1 MKGSHLRSEK
11 DKNAYLMK
19 TVYSNIL
26 SIVTQRARDFFRKHS
41 LPRWMV
47 FAFDT
52 GAVFFTF
59 ILSYLLRYN
68 FDIDEITFLFALR
81 QSVIIVGV
89 YCGFELIFRSFAGL
103 IRHTTIRDIFNVL
116 MTTTTA
122 LAVLMVIAFIGS
134 SAEWNDLYTLP
145 KSILVIHY
153 VTINAFLFISRIS
166 VKMFYEMVSVRPA
179 NKKNIVIYGAG
190 AMGVIVRRVISSDT
204 ENDYNIVAFFDANK
218 KLQHKNLYGIPVYS
232 PEKLTGSFLEKYKVK
247 TMIFAINDVAPSKK
261 SDIYRSAVDLGLEVL
276 QIPVVSDWLNGTFEI
291 RQLKKIRVQ
300 DLLSRDPIQLNMKR
314 IADGLRDRTILV
326 TGAAGSIGSEL
337 VRQLTRFNVAKLV
350 LVDNAETPMFNLE
363 NELNEHFAHA
373 PVRTILADVTDQT
386 RIERIFRE
394 YRPDFVFHA
403 AAYKH
408 VPLMEQNPYE
418 AVRVNVGGT
427 TILTNLSVKYGVE
440 KFVMVSTDKAVNP
453 TNVMGASKRTCEQIL
468 RSRSSLDGNKTQF
481 VITRFGNVLGSNGSV
496 IPIFRRQI
504 EEGGPVTVTH
514 PDITRYFMTIP
525 EACQLVLEAGFM
537 GSGGEIFVFDMGEPV
552 KIVDLA
558 MQMIKLSGYEPDK
571 DIKIEYSGLRP
582 GEKLYEELLTDQ
594 EKTLPTY
601 NSKVKIAE
609 VADFDHEATLAK
621 IVSLLQSCHI
631 LSEEELVRKLSAI
644 VPEYISSNSKFIS
657 EQINQDRSKEGS
669 LELGIYPD

>member
-1 MKGSHLRSEK
+1 
-11 DKNAYLMK
+11 
-19 TVYSNIL
+19 
-26 SIVTQRARDFFRKHS
+26 
-41 LPRWMV
+41 MV
-47 FAFDT
+47 FAFDA
-52 GAVFFTF
+52 GAVF
-59 ILSYLLRYN
+59 L
-68 FDIDEITFLFALR
+68 TFLFSYILRFNFEIHDFELTLALK
-81 QSVIIVGV
+81 QSLLVVAI
-89 YCGFELIFRSFAGL
+89 YSGFELIFRSFAGL

-116 MTTTTA
+116 LTTTSA
-122 LAVLMVIAFIGS
+122 LIVLMIFTFAGS
-134 SAEWNDLYTLP
+134 ISDWKDVFNIP
-145 KSILVIHY
+145 GSILVIHF

-166 VKMFYEMVSVRPA
+166 VKMFYEMVSIKPA
-179 NKKNIVIYGAG
+179 NKKNVVIYGAG
-190 AMGVIVRRVISSDT
+190 AMGVVVKRVISSDT
-204 ENDYNIVAFFDANK
+204 ENDYNIVAFLDANK
-218 KLQHKNLYGIPVYS
+218 KLQRKILEGIPVFS
-232 PEKLTGSFLEKYKVK
+232 PEKLTNGFLEKNKVK
-247 TMIFAINDVAPSKK
+247 TMIFAINDIAPSRK
-261 SDIYRSAVDLGLEVL
+261 SDIYRNAVDLGFEVL
-276 QIPVVSDWLNGTFEI
+276 QIPAVSDWLNGSFEI
-291 RQLKKIRVQ
+291 KQLKKIRVQ
-300 DLLSRDPIQLNMKR
+300 DLLSREPIQLNMKR
-314 IADGLRDRTILV
+314 IADGLRERTILV
-326 TGAAGSIGSEL
+326 TGAAGSIGSEI
-337 VRQLTRFNVAKLV
+337 VRQLTRFNVGKLV

-363 NELNEHFAHA
+363 NELLERFAHA
-373 PVRTILADVTDQT
+373 PVRTILADVTDQA
-386 RIERIFRE
+386 RMEGVFRD

-427 TILTNLSVKYGVE
+427 TILTNLAVKYKVE

-468 RSRSSLDGNKTQF
+468 RSRSSLEGNTTQF

-558 MQMIKLSGYEPDK
+558 RQMIKLSGYEPER
-571 DIKIEYSGLRP
+571 DIKIEFTGLRP

-601 NSKVKIAE
+601 NEKVKIAE

-621 IVSLLQSCHI
+621 TVSLLRSCER
-631 LSEEELVRKLSAI
+631 LTEEELVRKLQAI
-644 VPEYISSNSKFIS
+644 VPEYDSRNSKFVPDPL
-657 EQINQDRSKEGS
+657 EKGSKEGS
-669 LELGIYPD
+669 LELEVYPD

>member
-1 MKGSHLRSEK
+1 MKAL
-11 DKNAYLMK
+11 
-19 TVYSNIL
+19 YSDFFNFMSL
-26 SIVTQRARDFFRKHS
+26 KSRDFFRKHS

-47 FAFDT
+47 FAFD
-52 GAVFFTF
+52 GSVVF
-59 ILSYLLRYN
+59 
-68 FDIDEITFLFALR
+68 ITFLFAYVLRFNFVLEFPLGTALR
-81 QSVIIVGV
+81 QGLVVVGV
-89 YCGFELIFRSFAGL
+89 FSIFELIFRTFAGL
-103 IRHTTIRDIFNVL
+103 IRHTTIKDIFNVL
-116 MTTTTA
+116 LTTTCA
-122 LAVLMVIAFIGS
+122 LAVLLVITLAGNVSFWHEAFNIPGS
-134 SAEWNDLYTLP
+134 VLL
-145 KSILVIHY
+145 IHY
-153 VTINAFLFISRIS
+153 VTINAFLIISRIS
-166 VKMFYEMVSVRPA
+166 VKMFYEMVAVRPV

-190 AMGVIVRRVISSDT
+190 AMGVVVKRVISGDT
-204 ENDYNIVAFFDANK
+204 ENDYNIVAFLDGDK
-218 KLQHKNLYGIPVYS
+218 KLQRKNLNGIPVFS
-232 PEKLTGSFLEKYKVK
+232 PEKLTESFLEKNKVK
-247 TMIFAINDVAPSKK
+247 TMIFAINDIAQSRK
-261 SDIYRSAVDLGLEVL
+261 SDIYRSAVELGLEVL
-276 QIPVVSDWLNGTFEI
+276 QIPIVSDWLNGSFEI

-326 TGAAGSIGSEL
+326 TGAAGSIGSEI

-363 NELNEHFAHA
+363 NELLEHFAHA

-386 RIERIFRE
+386 RMERIFRE
-394 YRPDFVFHA
+394 YHPDFVFHA

-440 KFVMVSTDKAVNP
+440 KFVMISTDKAVNP

-468 RSRSSLDGNKTQF
+468 RSRSALEGNTTQF

-537 GSGGEIFVFDMGEPV
+537 GSGGEIFVFDMGDPV

-558 MQMIKLSGYEPDK
+558 RQMIKLSGFEPDNE
-571 DIKIEYSGLRP
+571 IKIEFTGLRP
-582 GEKLYEELLTDQ
+582 GEKLYEELLTDH

-601 NSKVKIAE
+601 NSKVKIAL

-621 IVSLLQSCHI
+621 TVSLLRSCHR

-644 VPEYISSNSKFIS
+644 VPEYNSSNSKFTT
-657 EQINQDRSKEGS
+657 EQIQEGSSSKDS
-669 LELGIYPD
+669 LELEIYPD

>member
-1 MKGSHLRSEK
+1 MKALYSHFF
-11 DKNAYLMK
+11 DF
-19 TVYSNIL
+19 L
-26 SIVTQRARDFFRKHS
+26 SLKARAFFRKHS

-47 FAFDT
+47 FTFDVSV
-52 GAVFFTF
+52 VFV
-59 ILSYLLRYN
+59 
-68 FDIDEITFLFALR
+68 TFLFAYVLR
-81 QSVIIVGV
+81 LNFDISQIDLEMALQQVLVVLCVFSV
-89 YCGFELIFRSFAGL
+89 FEFTFRAFAGL
-103 IRHTTIRDIFNVL
+103 IRHTTIRDIFIVL
-116 MTTTTA
+116 LTTTST
-122 LAVLMVIAFIGS
+122 LAVLLFF
-134 SAEWNDLYTLP
+134 TLVAMISDWKAVFDIP
-145 KSILVIHY
+145 GSILMIHY
-153 VTINAFLFISRIS
+153 VTLNAFLIISRIS
-166 VKMFYEMVSVRPA
+166 VKMFYEMIAVRPA
-179 NKKNIVIYGAG
+179 NKKNVVIYGAG
-190 AMGVIVRRVISSDT
+190 AMGVVVNRVISSDA
-204 ENDYNIVAFFDANK
+204 ENDYNIVAFLDGDK
-218 KLQHKNLYGIPVYS
+218 KLQKKNLSGVPVFS
-232 PEKLTGSFLEKYKVK
+232 PEKLTEIFLEKNKVK
-247 TMIFAINDVAPSKK
+247 TMIFAINDIEQSKK
-261 SDIYRSAVDLGLEVL
+261 TKIYRTAVDLGLEVL
-276 QIPVVSDWLNGTFEI
+276 QIPVVSDWLNGSFEVK
-291 RQLKKIRVQ
+291 QLKKIRVQ

-326 TGAAGSIGSEL
+326 TGAAGSIGSEI

-363 NELNEHFAHA
+363 NELLEHFAHA

-386 RIERIFRE
+386 RMERVFRE
-394 YRPDFVFHA
+394 YQPDFVFHA

-427 TILTNLSVKYGVE
+427 TILTNLAVKYGVE

-468 RSRSSLDGNKTQF
+468 RSRSSLAGNKTQF

-558 MQMIKLSGYEPDK
+558 RQMIKLSGYEPDK
-571 DIKIEYSGLRP
+571 DIKIEFTGLRP

-601 NSKVKIAE
+601 NKKVKIAE

-621 IVSLLQSCHI
+621 TVSLLQSCYR
-631 LSEEELVRKLSAI
+631 LSEEELVNKLSAI
-644 VPEYISSNSKFIS
+644 VPEYNSSNSKFTPDQTTG
-657 EQINQDRSKEGS
+657 ETDKEGS
-669 LELGIYPD
+669 VELEVYPD

>member
-1 MKGSHLRSEK
+1 MKAL
-11 DKNAYLMK
+11 
-19 TVYSNIL
+19 YSDFFNFMSL
-26 SIVTQRARDFFRKHS
+26 KSRDFFRKHS

-47 FAFDT
+47 FAFDA
-52 GAVFFTF
+52 GGVF
-59 ILSYLLRYN
+59 
-68 FDIDEITFLFALR
+68 ITFLFAYVLRSNFVFEFPLDTALR
-81 QSVIIVGV
+81 QGLVVVGV
-89 YCGFELIFRSFAGL
+89 FSIFELIFRAFAGL
-103 IRHTTIRDIFNVL
+103 IRHTTIKDIFNVL
-116 MTTTTA
+116 LTTTST
-122 LAVLMVIAFIGS
+122 LAVLLVITLAGKISFWHEAFNIPGS
-134 SAEWNDLYTLP
+134 VLC
-145 KSILVIHY
+145 IHY
-153 VTINAFLFISRIS
+153 VTINAFLIISRIS
-166 VKMFYEMVSVRPA
+166 VKMFYEMVAVRPV

-190 AMGVIVRRVISSDT
+190 AMGVVVKRVISSDT
-204 ENDYNIVAFFDANK
+204 ENDYNIVAFLDGDK
-218 KLQHKNLYGIPVYS
+218 KLQRKNLNGIPVFS
-232 PEKLTGSFLEKYKVK
+232 PEKLTESFLEKNKVK
-247 TMIFAINDVAPSKK
+247 TMIFAINDIAQSRK
-261 SDIYRSAVDLGLEVL
+261 SDIYRSAVELGLEVL
-276 QIPVVSDWLNGTFEI
+276 QIPIVSDWLNGSFEI

-326 TGAAGSIGSEL
+326 TGAAGSIGSEI

-363 NELNEHFAHA
+363 NELLEHFAHA

-386 RIERIFRE
+386 RMERIFRE
-394 YRPDFVFHA
+394 YQPDFVFHA

-440 KFVMVSTDKAVNP
+440 KFVMISTDKAVNP

-468 RSRSSLDGNKTQF
+468 RSRSALEGNTTQF

-558 MQMIKLSGYEPDK
+558 RQMIKLSGFEPDNE
-571 DIKIEYSGLRP
+571 IKIEFTGLRP
-582 GEKLYEELLTDQ
+582 GEKLYEELLTDH

-601 NSKVKIAE
+601 NSKVKIAL

-621 IVSLLQSCHI
+621 TVSLLRSCHR

-644 VPEYISSNSKFIS
+644 VPEYNSSNSKFTP
-657 EQINQDRSKEGS
+657 EQIQEGSSSKDS
-669 LELGIYPD
+669 LELEIYPD

>member
-1 MKGSHLRSEK
+1 MKAL
-11 DKNAYLMK
+11 YLDIFNL
-19 TVYSNIL
+19 VS
-26 SIVTQRARDFFRKHS
+26 QRARSFFRKHS

-47 FAFDT
+47 FAFDS
-52 GAVFFTF
+52 GAVFLTF
-59 ILSYLLRYN
+59 IFSYVLRLN
-68 FDIDEITFLFALR
+68 FELDGFRIGHAVNQAL
-81 QSVIIVGV
+81 IVAGV
-89 YCGFELIFRSFAGL
+89 YCGFTLVFRSFAGL

-116 MTTTTA
+116 LTTTS
-122 LAVLMVIAFIGS
+122 AVLVLLAFSFVGGS
-134 SAEWNDLYTLP
+134 SEWKEVFILP
-145 KSILVIHY
+145 KSVLVIHY

-179 NKKNIVIYGAG
+179 NKKNVIIYGAG
-190 AMGVIVRRVISSDT
+190 ALGVVVSRVISSDT
-204 ENDYNIVAFFDANK
+204 ENDYNIVAFLDENK
-218 KLQHKNLYGIPVYS
+218 KLQRKILSGVPVFS
-232 PEKLTGSFLEKYKVK
+232 PEKLSNGFLEKNKVN
-247 TMIFAINDVAPSKK
+247 TMIFAINDIAPSKK
-261 SDIYRSAVDLGLEVL
+261 SDIYRNAVDMGLEVL
-276 QIPVVSDWLNGTFEI
+276 QIPVVSDWLNGTFEV

-300 DLLSRDPIQLNMKR
+300 DLLSREPIQLNMKR

-326 TGAAGSIGSEL
+326 TGAAGSIGSEI
-337 VRQLTRFNVAKLV
+337 VRQLTRFNVGKLV
-350 LVDNAETPMFNLE
+350 LIDNAETPMFNLE
-363 NELNEHFAHA
+363 SELLEHFAHA
-373 PVRTILADVTDQT
+373 PVRTILADVTDQA
-386 RIERIFRE
+386 RMEGVFRE
-394 YRPDFVFHA
+394 YQPDFVFHA

-427 TILTNLSVKYGVE
+427 TILTNLAVKYKVD

-468 RSRSSLDGNKTQF
+468 RSRSALEGNKTQF

-558 MQMIKLSGYEPDK
+558 RQMIKLSGYEPDK
-571 DIKIEYSGLRP
+571 DIKIEFTGLRP

-621 IVSLLQSCHI
+621 TVSLLRSCER
-631 LSEEELVRKLSAI
+631 LTEAELVCKLAAI
-644 VPEYISSNSKFIS
+644 VPEYNSSNSKYTPNPLVQGS
-657 EQINQDRSKEGS
+657 EEGS
-669 LELGIYPD
+669 LELEVYPD

>member
-1 MKGSHLRSEK
+1 MKAL
-11 DKNAYLMK
+11 
-19 TVYSNIL
+19 YSDFFNFISL
-26 SIVTQRARDFFRKHS
+26 KSRDFFRKHS

-47 FAFDT
+47 FAFD
-52 GAVFFTF
+52 GSVVF
-59 ILSYLLRYN
+59 
-68 FDIDEITFLFALR
+68 ITFLFAYVLRFNFVLEFPLGTALR
-81 QSVIIVGV
+81 QGLVVVGV
-89 YCGFELIFRSFAGL
+89 FSIFELIFRTFAGL
-103 IRHTTIRDIFNVL
+103 IRHTTIKDIFNVL
-116 MTTTTA
+116 LTTTCA
-122 LAVLMVIAFIGS
+122 LAVLLVITLAGNVSFWHEAFNIPGS
-134 SAEWNDLYTLP
+134 VLL
-145 KSILVIHY
+145 IHY
-153 VTINAFLFISRIS
+153 VTINAFLIISRIS
-166 VKMFYEMVSVRPA
+166 VKMFYEMVAVRPV

-190 AMGVIVRRVISSDT
+190 AMGVVVKRVISGDT
-204 ENDYNIVAFFDANK
+204 ENDYNIVAFLDGDK
-218 KLQHKNLYGIPVYS
+218 KLQRKNLNGIPVFS
-232 PEKLTGSFLEKYKVK
+232 PEKLTESFLEKNKVK
-247 TMIFAINDVAPSKK
+247 TMIFAINDIAQSRK
-261 SDIYRSAVDLGLEVL
+261 SDIYRSAVELGLEVL
-276 QIPVVSDWLNGTFEI
+276 QIPIVSDWLNGSFEI

-326 TGAAGSIGSEL
+326 TGAAGSIGSEI

-363 NELNEHFAHA
+363 NELLEHFAHA

-386 RIERIFRE
+386 RMERIFRE
-394 YRPDFVFHA
+394 YHPDFVFHA

-440 KFVMVSTDKAVNP
+440 KFVMISTDKAVNP

-468 RSRSSLDGNKTQF
+468 RSRSALEGNTTQF

-537 GSGGEIFVFDMGEPV
+537 GSGGEIFVFDMGDPV

-558 MQMIKLSGYEPDK
+558 RQMIKLSGFEPDNE
-571 DIKIEYSGLRP
+571 IKIEFTGLRP
-582 GEKLYEELLTDQ
+582 GEKLYEELLTDH

-601 NSKVKIAE
+601 NSKVKIAL

-621 IVSLLQSCHI
+621 TVSLLRSCHR

-644 VPEYISSNSKFIS
+644 VPEYNSSNSKFTT
-657 EQINQDRSKEGS
+657 EQIQEGSSSKDS
-669 LELGIYPD
+669 LELEVYPD

>member
-1 MKGSHLRSEK
+1 MKALYSDLF
-11 DKNAYLMK
+11 NLMSLK
-19 TVYSNIL
+19 S
-26 SIVTQRARDFFRKHS
+26 RDFFRKHS

-47 FAFDT
+47 FCFDA
-52 GAVFFTF
+52 GAVFLTF
-59 ILSYLLRYN
+59 LFSYLLRHN
-68 FDIDEITFLFALR
+68 FELGEFTMGIAMK
-81 QSVIIVGV
+81 QSLIVVGV
-89 YCGFELIFRSFAGL
+89 YCGFEIIFGSFAGL
-103 IRHTTIRDIFNVL
+103 IRHTTIRDIFTVL
-116 MTTTTA
+116 ITTTSA
-122 LAVLMVIAFIGS
+122 MLVLMVIAFLGG
-134 SAEWNDLYTLP
+134 SAEWRDIFTLP
-145 KSILVIHY
+145 KSILLIHY
-153 VTINAFLFISRIS
+153 VTINAFLIISRIS
-166 VKMFYEMVSVRPA
+166 VKMFYEMVSVRPV

-190 AMGVIVRRVISSDT
+190 AMGVVVKRVISSDT
-204 ENDYNIVAFFDANK
+204 ENDYNIVAFLDGDK
-218 KLQHKNLYGIPVYS
+218 KLQHKNLNGIPVFS
-232 PEKLTGSFLEKYKVK
+232 PEKLTETFLEKHKVK
-247 TMIFAINDVAPSKK
+247 TMIFAINDIAQSKK
-261 SDIYRSAVDLGLEVL
+261 TDIYRTAVDLGLEVL
-276 QIPVVSDWLNGTFEI
+276 QIPVVSDWLNGSFEV

-326 TGAAGSIGSEL
+326 TGAAGSIGSEI
-337 VRQLTRFNVAKLV
+337 VRQLTRFNVSKLV

-363 NELNEHFAHA
+363 NELLEHFAHA

-386 RIERIFRE
+386 RMERIFRE
-394 YRPDFVFHA
+394 YHPDFVFHA

-468 RSRSSLDGNKTQF
+468 RSRSALEGNKTQF

-558 MQMIKLSGYEPDK
+558 RQMIKLSGFEPDK
-571 DIKIEYSGLRP
+571 DIKIEFSGLRP

-609 VADFDHEATLAK
+609 VADFDHVATLAK
-621 IVSLLQSCHI
+621 TVSLLQSCYR

-644 VPEYISSNSKFIS
+644 VPEYNSSNSKFTP
-657 EQINQDRSKEGS
+657 EQIQANSNSNDSLKE
-669 LELGIYPD
+669 EVYPD